1 MPMTANLRKPTSTNP
16 NGPLII
22 MIAASLLAHALL
34 LGSSAM
40 SWTPGITL
48 PDSNRINIQLVQA
61 PTRQALPT
69 LRQSEDSNQG
79 RGNTSAPD
87 QLASHR
93 QPTAKPEQAEQ
104 SAATPPASNNTNL
117 LHENHRKKPAL
128 ADVTPAQHTAS
139 APVSAAKLLG
149 QIATLGSVQR
159 GDSDVKD
166 STLES
171 GSADGAG
178 DSANRYAWARYKED
192 WRLRMERI
200 GQQNYPEALR
210 QQHIYGSVTLAV
222 SILPDGSLQDI
233 KVVRKS
239 GNSVVDD
246 AAINLVT
253 RHAPFG
259 RFPPSLAGKG
269 TLTIVKAF
277 TFSRDNN

>member
-1 MPMTANLRKPTSTNP
+1 MPMTANLRKPTSTST

-34 LGSSAM
+34 LASSVI

-48 PDSNRINIQLVQA
+48 PDNNRINIQLVQV

-79 RGNTSAPD
+79 RGNTSAPNH
-87 QLASHR
+87 LASHSR
-93 QPTAKPEQAEQ
+93 PTVKPEQTEQ
-104 SAATPPASNNTNL
+104 SVAALPASNDTNL
-117 LHENHRKKPAL
+117 LQENHRKKPAL
-128 ADVTPAQHTAS
+128 AAAKPAQNSAS
-139 APVSAAKLLG
+139 APLSAANLLG
-149 QIATLGSVQR
+149 QIANLGSVQR
-159 GDSDVKD
+159 GDRDVKD

-171 GSADGAG
+171 GTADGAG

-200 GQQNYPEALR
+200 GRQNYPEALR

-233 KVVRKS
+233 QLVKKS
-239 GNSVVDD
+239 GNSLVDE

-269 TLTIVKAF
+269 PLTIVKAF

>member
-1 MPMTANLRKPTSTNP
+1 MPMTANLRKPTSTSH

-22 MIAASLLAHALL
+22 MIAVSILAHVLLLA
-34 LGSSAM
+34 SSAI

-48 PDSNRINIQLVQA
+48 PDNNRINIQLVQA
-61 PTRQALPT
+61 PTRHVLPT
-69 LRQSEDSNQG
+69 IRQSEDSNQG

-87 QLASHR
+87 QLASHSR
-93 QPTAKPEQAEQ
+93 PAAKPEQAEQ
-104 SAATPPASNNTNL
+104 SAATPPASNSTDL

-128 ADVTPAQHTAS
+128 ATISPAQHPAS
-139 APVSAAKLLG
+139 APISAANLLG
-149 QIATLGSVQR
+149 QIANLGSVQR

-166 STLES
+166 SALES
-171 GSADGAG
+171 GAADGAG

-269 TLTIVKAF
+269 ALTIVKAF

>member
-1 MPMTANLRKPTSTNP
+1 MPMTANLRKPTSTNA

-22 MIAASLLAHALL
+22 MIAVSLLAHALL
-34 LGSSAM
+34 LASSAI

-48 PDSNRINIQLVQA
+48 PDNNRINIQLVQA
-61 PTRQALPT
+61 PTRQVLPT
-69 LRQSEDSNQG
+69 IRQSEDSNQG
-79 RGNTSAPD
+79 SGNTSVPD
-87 QLASHR
+87 QLASHSR
-93 QPTAKPEQAEQ
+93 PTAKPEQTEQ
-104 SAATPPASNNTNL
+104 SVAALPASNDTNL
-117 LHENHRKKPAL
+117 LHENHRKKPVL
-128 ADVTPAQHTAS
+128 ANITPAQHTAS
-139 APVSAAKLLG
+139 APVSAANLLG
-149 QIATLGSVQR
+149 QIANLGSVQR

-171 GSADGAG
+171 GAADGAG

-269 TLTIVKAF
+269 ALTIVKAF